1 MRCVKILLCIVL
13 TVVLAGCFA
22 SKPEDIQAFS
32 KPNAVAVTAL
42 NYVLQPPD
50 EIEIHCTKIPE
61 IHMQKQIIRPD
72 GKISFESLGQI
83 DVAGKT
89 IGEAT
94 EAIKQKAMGLY
105 NLTSAE
111 PIDIQLLAYQS
122 KVYYV
127 LGQVAFP
134 GPKQYTGRDS
144 VIYAISF
151 ARPNALA
158 WLDQVQVIKP
168 SKDADGKAKIFKADY
183 KKMREIGDMQT
194 NVLVEEGDIIY
205 VPPTVIG
212 AVALVL
218 EEFLTPIG
226 RAFSTVNIIQGP
238 PGNRQ

>member
-1 MRCVKILLCIVL
+1 MRCMKILLCIIL
-13 TVVLAGCFA
+13 TVVLTGCFP
-22 SKPEDIQAFS
+22 SKPEDINAFA

-50 EIEIHCTKIPE
+50 EVEIHCTKIPE

-72 GKISFESLGQI
+72 GKISFENLGAI

-89 IGEAT
+89 IGEAA
-94 EAIKQKAMGLY
+94 EAIKQKAMSLY

-144 VIYAISF
+144 VIYAVSF

-168 SKDADGKAKIFKADY
+168 SKKEGEPSKIFKADF
-183 KKMREIGDMQT
+183 KGMSKRGQMET
-194 NVLVEEGDIIY
+194 NVLLEEGDIIY
-205 VPPTVIG
+205 IPPTVLG
-212 AVALVL
+212 AIALKM

-226 RAFSTVNIIQGP
+226 RAFGTVNIIQGP
-238 PGNRQ
+238 PGR